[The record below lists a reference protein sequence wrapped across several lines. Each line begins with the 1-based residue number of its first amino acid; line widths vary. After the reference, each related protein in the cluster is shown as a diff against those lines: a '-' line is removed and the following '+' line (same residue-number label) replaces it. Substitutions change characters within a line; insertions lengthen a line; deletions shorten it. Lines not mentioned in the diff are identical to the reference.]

1 MTKIPTL
8 ITDIRPAL
16 SADAR
21 GICTIYNDYVAT
33 TTITFEEDV
42 VPDSEMAGRIL
53 EVTDAGL
60 PWLVAVLEGRVVGYA
75 YATKWRAR
83 PAYRHSVETTIYL
96 DQEVF
101 GHGVGENLYRRLLD
115 ELRAGGLHTAI
126 AGIAQPNPRSVA
138 LHERLGFCKV
148 AHFSEVG
155 HKLGHWVDVAYW
167 QIDLDGVKVY

>member
-1 MTKIPTL
+1 MTKIPTP
-8 ITDIRPAL
+8 TPDIRPAQL
-16 SADAR
+16 ADAR
-21 GICTIYNDYVAT
+21 GICAIYNDYVAT
-33 TTITFEEDV
+33 TTITFEEDA

-53 EVTDAGL
+53 EVTSAGL

-101 GHGVGENLYRRLLD
+101 GHGVGGSLYRRLLD
-115 ELRAGGLHTAI
+115 ELRTCGLHTAI

-138 LHERLGFCKV
+138 LHERLGFRKV

-155 HKLGHWVDVAYW
+155 HKMGRWVDVAYW
-167 QIDLDGVKVY
+167 QIDLDGVQVY